1 MPAEG
6 VKLTV
11 AVPTFNFGR
20 FIGVTLDSILP
31 QAGAGVEVL
40 VVDGASTD
48 DTEGVVRKRMERF
61 PALRYHR
68 LERKGGIDRDMAAAV
83 GLARGEYCW
92 LFSADDVMLPGAL
105 ADVLGRLDDGADVY
119 LLRYRQCSFD
129 LSPKYLYPF
138 FGPEEEARHDLH
150 DASQRA
156 AYLRSALATTALFS
170 FMGSL
175 VVRKGAWAG
184 AVFDES
190 FYGSCWAHA
199 ARLLAVAKERPL
211 VVQYLPGPY
220 LDKRDDNDSFS
231 EGGVA
236 RRVAITVDGYNRI
249 ADRTFGRSSEEACQV
264 RRLLKNEYPL
274 ANLLFLKLRVWR
286 TGGREDRDLMR
297 RLVGALHS
305 DGTLPDRL
313 KILLW
318 NLAPVPLLAAA
329 DRIRRS
335 LEGRAPFS
343 PPAA

>member
-1 MPAEG
+1 MNA
-6 VKLTV
+6 VRLSV
-11 AVPTFNFGR
+11 AIPTYNFGR
-20 FIGVTLDSILP
+20 FIGETLDSILP
-31 QAGAGVEVL
+31 QVPAGAEVL

-48 DTEGVVRKRMERF
+48 ETEEVVRTRTARF

-68 LERKGGIDRDMAAAV
+68 LDRKGGIDRDMAAAV
-83 GLARGEYCW
+83 ELARGEYCW
-92 LFSADDVMLPGAL
+92 LFSADDIMLPGAL
-105 ADVLGRLDDGADVY
+105 ADILGRLDEGADVY

-138 FGPEEEARHDLH
+138 FESEEEARHDLH

-156 AYLRSALATTALFS
+156 AYFRSSLATTALFS

-175 VVRKGAWAG
+175 VVRKETWAR
-184 AVFDES
+184 ARFDES

-199 ARLLAVAKERPL
+199 ARLLAAAKERPL
-211 VVQYLPGPY
+211 VVRYLPGPY

-249 ADRTFGRSSEEACQV
+249 ADRTFGRSSEEARQV

-286 TGGREDRDLMR
+286 EGGRDDRCLMR
-297 RLVGALHS
+297 RLVGTLHS
-305 DGTLPDRL
+305 DGTFTDLL
-313 KILLW
+313 KILVW
-318 NLAPVPLLAAA
+318 NLAPAALLSAA

-335 LEGRAPFS
+335 LRGRAPAP